1 MTSPST
7 TIGIVALNLGGPDSP
22 EAVEPFLRNLLG
34 DPDVIQLGWL
44 RFIQPLFA
52 KMIAKRRA
60 PYTTSLYQQVG
71 RWSPIREESQAQAQA
86 VVDDLASQG
95 IAAKAY
101 TAMGCWHP
109 FSGETVAQLQ
119 KDGITRVLLLPL
131 YPHQSHTTTGSSF
144 KAFDKAAKGKGLQ
157 IQRIDGYPTHPGY
170 LDAVA
175 ATIAEAE
182 ATIPPDLRKTTPV
195 LFSAHGLP
203 EKYIQ
208 KGDPYL
214 TNIQA
219 TVAAV
224 SKQLAL
230 GDRMRL
236 SFQSRLGRAKWLGP
250 STEEMLATLGKEGHK
265 ALVMCP
271 ISFTGEHIETLYE
284 CDILYREE
292 CAKHGIAL
300 LARARTVGCD
310 ARFIAALAAV
320 SKAAIQA
327 AGWATTST

>member
-1 MTSPST
+1 MTV
-7 TIGIVALNLGGPDSP
+7 GIVALNLGGPDSP

-34 DPDVIQLGWL
+34 DPDVIQFGWL
-44 RFIQPLFA
+44 SFIQPIFA
-52 KMIAKRRA
+52 KRIAKRRA
-60 PYTTSLYQQVG
+60 PYTTSLYNQIG

-86 VVDDLASQG
+86 VVEVLATRG
-95 IAAKAY
+95 IAAKPY
-101 TAMGCWHP
+101 VAMGCWHP
-109 FSGETVAQLQ
+109 FSEETVAQLQ

-131 YPHQSHTTTGSSF
+131 YPHQSRTTTGSSF
-144 KAFDKAAKGKGLQ
+144 KAFDRAAKGKGFQ
-157 IQRIDGYPTHPGY
+157 IQRITSYATHPGY

-182 ATIPPDLRKTTPV
+182 SSIPPELRASAPV

-214 TNIQA
+214 AEIQA
-219 TVAAV
+219 SVAAV
-224 SKQLAL
+224 SQQLGL

-236 SFQSRLGRAKWLGP
+236 SFQSRLGRARWLSP
-250 STEEMLATLGKEGHK
+250 STEDMLATLGREGHK

-284 CDILYREE
+284 CDILYRDE
-292 CAKHGIAL
+292 CLKHGIGT

-310 ARFIAALAAV
+310 SRFIAALADLCQ
-320 SKAAIQA
+320 AAIA
-327 AGWATTST
+327 TAGWTGA